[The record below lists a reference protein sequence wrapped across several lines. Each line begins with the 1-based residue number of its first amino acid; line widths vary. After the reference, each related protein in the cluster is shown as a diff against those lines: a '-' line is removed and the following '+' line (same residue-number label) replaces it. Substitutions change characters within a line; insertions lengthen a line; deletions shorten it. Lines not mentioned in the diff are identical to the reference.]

1 MTSGKMVTHF
11 PSSARW
17 IDNAR
22 GAALVQELQN
32 PAGKGTEG
40 GMLRWKGKGRSP
52 ISSGVGRVHAAMDSI
67 PFAAIQA

>member
-40 GMLRWKGKGRSP
+40 RDAEVEGKGQKSYL
-52 ISSGVGRVHAAMDSI
+52 IWSGSCSCCHG
-67 PFAAIQA
+67 